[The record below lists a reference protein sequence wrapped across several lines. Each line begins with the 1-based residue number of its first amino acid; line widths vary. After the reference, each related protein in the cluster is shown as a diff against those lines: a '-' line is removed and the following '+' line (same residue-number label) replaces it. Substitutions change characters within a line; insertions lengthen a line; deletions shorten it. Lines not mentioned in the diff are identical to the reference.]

1 MSAGLFV
8 ADGDLAVMDI
18 DEDGGVA
25 MDMAVEDG
33 LREDVD
39 EFLLHETF
47 DRTGSVCRF
56 IALGAHVVLEF
67 GRELDSDAV
76 FREF

>member
-1 MSAGLFV
+1 MSAGLFI

-25 MDMAVEDG
+25 VDMAVEDG
-33 LREDVD
+33 LRKDVD
-39 EFLLHETF
+39 EFLLHETL

-56 IALGAHVVLEF
+56 IAFGAHVVLES
-67 GRELDSDAV
+67 GRKLDSDSV
-76 FREF
+76 LREL